1 MAKKRRDD
9 FSKQT
14 IEILAK
20 RVTYCCS
27 NPQCRKATIG
37 PNINKNKATNIGV
50 AAHIKA
56 AAPGGPRYDKNM
68 TSEERGDISNGI
80 WLCQSC
86 SKLIDANPE
95 EYPVERL
102 IEWKELAEQTSQR
115 AIESD
120 GTFNPDSIF
129 SIAIENKLVDDLEIN
144 KDEESTI
151 LTRKMKD
158 GEFDTISILNAKGAK
173 LHALGIIK
181 VLKTTQAGKIVLNQ
195 IYSDVKVTVMNNIYM
210 KKNYGDLLKEDMSLI
225 NDEMNVILER
235 YKDKPCIDLQFLMG
249 LLYIATSNCAML
261 WKYGSELDETD
272 N

>member
-27 NPQCRKATIG
+27 NPECRKATIG

-68 TSEERGDISNGI
+68 TSEERSDISNGI

-195 IYSDVKVTVMNNIYM
+195 IFSDVKVTVMNNIYM

-225 NDEMNVILER
+225 NDEMNIILER

>member
-1 MAKKRRDD
+1 MASKRRDN

-27 NPQCRKATIG
+27 NPECRKATIG
-37 PNINKNKATNIGV
+37 PNVNKNKATSIGV

-68 TSEERGDISNGI
+68 TPEERSDISNGI

-86 SKLIDANPE
+86 SKLIDANPKR
-95 EYPVERL
+95 YPVNL
-102 IEWKELAEQTSQR
+102 LVEWKELAERTSQR

-120 GTFNPDSIF
+120 GTFNSDSIF
-129 SIAIENKLVDDLEIN
+129 LIAVENKLVDELEIN
-144 KDEESTI
+144 KDAESTV

-158 GEFDTISILNAKGAK
+158 GEFDTISILNAKQAK
-173 LHALGIIK
+173 LHALSVIK
-181 VLKTTQAGKIVLNQ
+181 VLKTTQAGRIVLNR
-195 IYSDVKVTVMNNIYM
+195 IYSDVKMTIMNNIYM
-210 KKNYGDLLKEDMSLI
+210 KKTYGDLLKEDMTLI
-225 NDEMNVILER
+225 NDEMNKILDK

-249 LLYIATSNCAML
+249 LIYIATSNCAML
-261 WKYGSELDETD
+261 WKYGSELNEID

>member
-9 FSKQT
+9 FSQAT

-27 NPQCRKATIG
+27 NPECRKATIG
-37 PNINKNKATNIGV
+37 PNANKNKTTNIGV

-56 AAPGGPRYDKNM
+56 AAPGGPRYDADI
-68 TSEERGDISNGI
+68 TSEDRSDISNGI

-86 SKLIDANPE
+86 SKLVDADPNR
-95 EYPVERL
+95 YPVEL
-102 IEWKELAEQTSQR
+102 LQGWKEIAEQTSQR

-120 GTFNPDSIF
+120 GTFNVDSIF
-129 SIAIENKLVDDLEIN
+129 SMAVEDKLVDELEIN
-144 KDEESTI
+144 KDSESTV

-158 GEFDTISILNAKGAK
+158 GEFDTISILNAKQAK
-173 LHALGIIK
+173 MHALSVIK
-181 VLKTTQAGKIVLNQ
+181 VLKTTQSGKIVLNQ
-195 IYSDVKVTVMNNIYM
+195 VYSDVKTTVMNNIYM
-210 KKNYGDLLKEDMSLI
+210 KKTYGDLLKEDMSLI
-225 NDEMNVILER
+225 NEEMNKILVR
-235 YKDKPCIDLQFLMG
+235 YEDKQCIDLQFLMG

-261 WKYGSELDETD
+261 WKYGSEVDEAD